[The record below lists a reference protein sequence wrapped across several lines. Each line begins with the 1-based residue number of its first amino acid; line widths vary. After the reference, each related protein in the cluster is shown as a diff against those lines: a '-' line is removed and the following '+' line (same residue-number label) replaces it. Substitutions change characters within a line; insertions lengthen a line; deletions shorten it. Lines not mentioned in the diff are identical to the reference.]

1 MSPKYPTV
9 GPLSVSI
16 IRAHTYFFIGV
27 SGQTSG
33 VIGNLMEKDDDNLD
47 PELEEEFL
55 EDEEVVDVAD
65 PDELLDDD
73 LEDEEDLGVE
83 DLDTVLAEED
93 PEAEIVP
100 LVAKKKAKKSK
111 KVVAE
116 DVEEDEEEEL
126 IGEDDI
132 EEDLGVILAAR
143 VKGRSE
149 DDEEEPEEEEDIQL
163 SNDPESGIQPKRA
176 DERMCTQCFL
186 LVRKGAPLCPIG
198 DDTCP
203 LFP

>member
-1 MSPKYPTV
+1 
-9 GPLSVSI
+9 L
-16 IRAHTYFFIGV
+16 FFG
-27 SGQTSG
+27 GQTSG
-33 VIGNLMEKDDDNLD
+33 VTGNLMAKDDDKLD
-47 PELEEEFL
+47 PELDEEFL
-55 EDEEVVDVAD
+55 EEEEAIEEAE

-73 LEDEEDLGVE
+73 ELEDEEDLGVE
-83 DLDTVLAEED
+83 DLDTVLAGED

-100 LVAKKKAKKSK
+100 LVAKKKAKKAK
-111 KVVAE
+111 KDVA
-116 DVEEDEEEEL
+116 EDEEEDDDDEL

-149 DDEEEPEEEEDIQL
+149 DDEEDPEEEEEDIQL
-163 SNDPESGIQPKRA
+163 SNDPESGIQPKRP

-186 LVRKGAPLCPIG
+186 LVRKGAPMCPVG

-203 LFP
+203 LFS

>member
-1 MSPKYPTV
+1 M
-9 GPLSVSI
+9 
-16 IRAHTYFFIGV
+16 A
-27 SGQTSG
+27 
-33 VIGNLMEKDDDNLD
+33 KDDDNLD
-47 PELEEEFL
+47 PELDDEFPEEE
-55 EDEEVVDVAD
+55 EGVDGVD
-65 PDELLDDD
+65 PDELLDVELEDGED
-73 LEDEEDLGVE
+73 LEVE

-93 PEAEIVP
+93 PEAEVVP
-100 LVAKKKAKKSK
+100 LVAKKKAKKAK
-111 KVVAE
+111 KDVAE
-116 DVEEDEEEEL
+116 DDEDDEDDEL

-149 DDEEEPEEEEDIQL
+149 DDEEDPEEEEEADIQL

-176 DERMCTQCFL
+176 DERMCAQCFL
-186 LVRKGAPLCPIG
+186 LVRKGAPMCPIG

>member
-1 MSPKYPTV
+1 MAKK
-9 GPLSVSI
+9 
-16 IRAHTYFFIGV
+16 
-27 SGQTSG
+27 
-33 VIGNLMEKDDDNLD
+33 NDDNLD
-47 PELEEEFL
+47 PELEEDFL
-55 EDEEVVDVAD
+55 DEEVIGEA
-65 PDELLDDD
+65 PDELLDDE
-73 LEDEEDLGVE
+73 LESEEDLEVE

-100 LVAKKKAKKSK
+100 LIAKKKVKKGK
-111 KVVAE
+111 KDVAE
-116 DVEEDEEEEL
+116 VEEEDDDDEL

-149 DDEEEPEEEEDIQL
+149 DDEEEPEEEEEDIQL

-186 LVRKGAPLCPIG
+186 LVRNGAPMCPIG

-203 LFP
+203 LFA

>member
-1 MSPKYPTV
+1 M
-9 GPLSVSI
+9 
-16 IRAHTYFFIGV
+16 A
-27 SGQTSG
+27 
-33 VIGNLMEKDDDNLD
+33 KDDDNLD
-47 PELEEEFL
+47 PKPEEEFL
-55 EDEEVVDVAD
+55 EDEAVVDVAD
-65 PDELLDDD
+65 PDELLEVD
-73 LEDEEDLGVE
+73 LEDEEDLEVE

-116 DVEEDEEEEL
+116 DEEEDDEDEI

-203 LFP
+203 LFL

>member
-1 MSPKYPTV
+1 M
-9 GPLSVSI
+9 
-16 IRAHTYFFIGV
+16 A
-27 SGQTSG
+27 
-33 VIGNLMEKDDDNLD
+33 KDDDNLD
-47 PELEEEFL
+47 PEHDEGFLAEEEVI
-55 EDEEVVDVAD
+55 DGAD
-65 PDELLDDD
+65 PDELLDEDV

-83 DLDTVLAEED
+83 DLDAVLAGED

-111 KVVAE
+111 KVDA
-116 DVEEDEEEEL
+116 EDEEDDDDDEL
-126 IGEDDI
+126 MGEDDI

-149 DDEEEPEEEEDIQL
+149 DDEEDPEEEEEDIQL
-163 SNDPESGIQPKRA
+163 SNDPESAIQPKRP

-186 LVRKGAPLCPIG
+186 LVRKGAPMCPVG

-203 LFP
+203 LFS

>member
-1 MSPKYPTV
+1 M
-9 GPLSVSI
+9 
-16 IRAHTYFFIGV
+16 A
-27 SGQTSG
+27 
-33 VIGNLMEKDDDNLD
+33 KDDDNLD
-47 PELEEEFL
+47 PELDEEFL
-55 EDEEVVDVAD
+55 EDEEVIEDAD
-65 PDELLDDD
+65 PEELLDVDG

-100 LVAKKKAKKSK
+100 LIPKKKAKKAK
-111 KVVAE
+111 KDVAE
-116 DVEEDEEEEL
+116 DEDEDDEDEL
-126 IGEDDI
+126 VGEDDI

-149 DDEEEPEEEEDIQL
+149 DDEEEPEEEEEEDVQL

-186 LVRKGAPLCPIG
+186 LVRKGAPMCPVG

-203 LFP
+203 LFS

>member
-33 VIGNLMEKDDDNLD
+33 VIGNLMAKDDDNLD
-47 PELEEEFL
+47 PELEEEF
-55 EDEEVVDVAD
+55 
-65 PDELLDDD
+65 

-116 DVEEDEEEEL
+116 DEEEDEEEEL

-149 DDEEEPEEEEDIQL
+149 DDEEGPEEEEEDIQL